1 MSEAT
6 LFSTELKE
14 RTTGAHSSSEHADF
28 MGDLM
33 KEGGT
38 LEEYTALVAQH
49 WFMYEAIEEVA
60 DQLANNPDAA
70 PFIDEALRRLPAI
83 EADLVAL
90 LGENWREQISAL
102 PATERYAA
110 RIRETASWPAGFVAH
125 HYTRYLGDLSGGQ
138 FIGKV
143 MRRRFDLGDTGASFY
158 VFENITNVHEYKDQ
172 YRAALD
178 AVQWDADERERFLQE
193 VLLAYQFNTEVF
205 EDLAAERDRA

>member
-1 MSEAT
+1 MSEAE
-6 LFSTELKE
+6 LFSTELRE
-14 RTTGAHSSSEHADF
+14 RTSAAHSSSEHANF

-38 LEEYTALVAQH
+38 REEYIALVAQH
-49 WFMYEAIEEVA
+49 WFMYEALEQVA
-60 DQLANNPDAA
+60 DQLADDPDAG

-83 EADLVAL
+83 EADLLAL
-90 LGENWREQISAL
+90 LGESWREQISIL

-110 RIRETASWPAGFVAH
+110 RIRETASWPVGFVAH

-143 MRRRFDLGDTGASFY
+143 MSRRFDLADGGVSFY
-158 VFENITNVHEYKDQ
+158 VFDDIENVHEYKDA

-178 AVQWDADERERFLQE
+178 NAAWDAAERERFIQE
-193 VLLAYQFNTEVF
+193 ALVAYQFNTEVF
-205 EDLAAERDRA
+205 DDLAAANPRA